1 MGNSVVWSTAYF
13 FVRSTLAVVYSAVV
27 PLTAQAESGPVIK
40 ISDSVYEF
48 GSVPQGQRVDH
59 EFVIRNEGDADL
71 IIQRISPSCGCTAAT
86 ATSNVIKAGTSEK
99 LKVIFH
105 TAGFFGEKT
114 KSVTVVTNARN
125 EPESTMKLHGS
136 VIRDIIVTPERV
148 DFGDVTSETSDT
160 MRTREIV
167 VEVAEGA
174 SREIAGVRSGSPSIS
189 VTPLGN
195 QGRGKRYAVKLL
207 PDAPRGL
214 FRDRVLVEL
223 KDPGLSAVNVPVMA
237 SILGDLRLV
246 PSSVSFGIVSGSE
259 MLERRVRFENSS
271 KGPVDVT
278 EVVSSHPA
286 VTASVQPVTPGKR
299 SVIVIQVDPK
309 KISGD
314 LRANLTVKTS
324 SADSSTLSLA
334 VFGVEPPK

>member
-1 MGNSVVWSTAYF
+1 
-13 FVRSTLAVVYSAVV
+13 
-27 PLTAQAESGPVIK
+27 
-40 ISDSVYEF
+40 
-48 GSVPQGQRVDH
+48 
-59 EFVIRNEGDADL
+59 
-71 IIQRISPSCGCTAAT
+71 
-86 ATSNVIKAGTSEK
+86 
-99 LKVIFH
+99 
-105 TAGFFGEKT
+105 
-114 KSVTVVTNARN
+114 
-125 EPESTMKLHGS
+125 
-136 VIRDIIVTPERV
+136 
-148 DFGDVTSETSDT
+148 
-160 MRTREIV
+160 
-167 VEVAEGA
+167 
-174 SREIAGVRSGSPSIS
+174 
-189 VTPLGN
+189 
-195 QGRGKRYAVKLL
+195 
-207 PDAPRGL
+207 
-214 FRDRVLVEL
+214 
-223 KDPGLSAVNVPVMA
+223 MA